1 MQAVVSAKDAP
12 RARTV
17 GIGLCTA
24 VSNSTSYKV
33 SRRRQMRSRRS
44 KRRLKRLLS
53 PLVTSTSH
61 VYHPF
66 ISMRLPSLRQAS
78 FLKADWNLQIF
89 RFRSRRVETTEF
101 AYDALMF
108 QNYQNTARLR
118 SAPLDYLLSQLEV
131 VLENWNALLTASSHF
146 LESFV
151 SVNSQMNE

>member
-1 MQAVVSAKDAP
+1 
-12 RARTV
+12 
-17 GIGLCTA
+17 
-24 VSNSTSYKV
+24 
-33 SRRRQMRSRRS
+33 
-44 KRRLKRLLS
+44 
-53 PLVTSTSH
+53 
-61 VYHPF
+61 
-66 ISMRLPSLRQAS
+66 MRLPSLRQAS